1 MADTGAAQ
9 PPPPPLRAP
18 AAVPETLRRLLA
30 LVTDVLVCCFL
41 AAMWVTPAA
50 SAAAAFSRWAC
61 GEGSP
66 AADVAA
72 KVSVASFLATA
83 ALAPFASPVVTW
95 RLLGRPRR
103 GGRARERGRG
113 DVTGERRRR
122 QEGGLGRVVQFA
134 LFSVCFAVVGLLLQ
148 ELAPEEK
155 GSIQEKVGSVLA
167 DIGLFANSVMIC
179 FVVAPNLLIFLARD
193 RWR

>member
-50 SAAAAFSRWAC
+50 SAAAVFSRWAC

-95 RLLGRPRR
+95 RFLGRPRR
-103 GGRARERGRG
+103 GGRARE
-113 DVTGERRRR
+113 VRRVPLLP
-122 QEGGLGRVVQFA
+122 QI
-134 LFSVCFAVVGLLLQ
+134 SLLL
-148 ELAPEEK
+148 ER
-155 GSIQEKVGSVLA
+155 
-167 DIGLFANSVMIC
+167 F
-179 FVVAPNLLIFLARD
+179 
-193 RWR
+193 

>member
-103 GGRARERGRG
+103 GGRARE
-113 DVTGERRRR
+113 VRRVPLLP
-122 QEGGLGRVVQFA
+122 QI
-134 LFSVCFAVVGLLLQ
+134 SLLL
-148 ELAPEEK
+148 ER
-155 GSIQEKVGSVLA
+155 
-167 DIGLFANSVMIC
+167 F
-179 FVVAPNLLIFLARD
+179 
-193 RWR
+193 

>member
-18 AAVPETLRRLLA
+18 AAAPETLRRLLA

-50 SAAAAFSRWAC
+50 SAAAVLSRWAC

-103 GGRARERGRG
+103 GGRARETSPVNAAAVRK
-113 DVTGERRRR
+113 E
-122 QEGGLGRVVQFA
+122 A
-134 LFSVCFAVVGLLLQ
+134 LDASFSLRSSVCFAVVGLLLQ

-155 GSIQEKVGSVLA
+155 GSFQEKVGSVLA

-193 RWR
+193 RQEYKVF